1 MDDTI
6 NTIDIL
12 GENITP
18 EVTPEDTAS
27 VMEVLDN
34 INQAA
39 IGATGVEIDDF
50 VSAMMTPAEELEEE
64 HEEEQE
70 ATPESDTI
78 RPNSATLLVD
88 ETSSRFS
95 GAIWAEAIRKKT
107 VTLAGVGGIGSYV
120 GFLLSR
126 VKPGRIILYD
136 PDRVESANMSGQ
148 LYDRNSVG
156 QSKVSA
162 LSNYMMNFSCF
173 YDMYS
178 YSSRFEETSP
188 SSEIM
193 ICGFDNMAARRTFYE
208 AWKNKVNMMPEEEQG
223 KALFIDGRLAAEEFQ
238 VFCIKGDDNYHMK
251 QYEDKWLFSDE
262 EAEETI
268 CSYKQTSHCANMI
281 ASVMVNLF
289 VNFVANQ
296 CEPLIDRD
304 VPFMTSYDASTMYF
318 KTVS

>member
-6 NTIDIL
+6 NGIDI
-12 GENITP
+12 ENFISEFTS
-18 EVTPEDTAS
+18 E
-27 VMEVLDN
+27 
-34 INQAA
+34 
-39 IGATGVEIDDF
+39 
-50 VSAMMTPAEELEEE
+50 EEE
-64 HEEEQE
+64 HEEVI
-70 ATPESDTI
+70 PESDTI

-95 GAIWAEAIRKKT
+95 GAIWAAAIRTKT

-126 VKPGRIILYD
+126 VKPNKIILYD
-136 PDRVESANMSGQ
+136 PDRIESVNMSGQ
-148 LYDRNSVG
+148 LYNRDSIG
-156 QSKVSA
+156 QSKTRA
-162 LSNYMMNFSCF
+162 LSEFMVRYSCF
-173 YDMYS
+173 YNIYS
-178 YSSRFEETSP
+178 YNSRFERTSP
-188 SSEIM
+188 ASDIM
-193 ICGFDNMAARRTFYE
+193 ICGFDNMAARRAFYE
-208 AWKNKVNMMPEEEQG
+208 AWKTHVNMMPEGEQG
-223 KALFIDGRLAAEEFQ
+223 EALFIDGRLAAEEFQ

-262 EAEETI
+262 EAEETT

-296 CEPLIDRD
+296 CKPLIDRD